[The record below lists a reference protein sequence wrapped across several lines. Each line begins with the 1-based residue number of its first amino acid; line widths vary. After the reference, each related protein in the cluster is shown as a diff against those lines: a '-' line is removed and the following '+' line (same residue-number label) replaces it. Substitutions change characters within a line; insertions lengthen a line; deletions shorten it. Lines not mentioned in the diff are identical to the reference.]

1 MDDALS
7 QQPVAPVADGGGN
20 LGIGPRQRD
29 EFEQS
34 QVARWV
40 EKMRPKK
47 MVPQRVGA
55 PGRDLAHRQSRG
67 VRADNGAWLPVSR
80 DLREHLLFDG
90 QSSTTASST
99 QSASAILDR

>member
-47 MVPQRVGA
+47 MVPEPGGA
-55 PGRDLAHRQSRG
+55 TGRDPAHRQSRG
-67 VRADNGAWLPVSR
+67 GRSDHGAWPPVSR
-80 DLREHLLFDG
+80 GLREPPPVGG
-90 QSSTTASST
+90 QGFGNGFKPPG
-99 QSASAILDR
+99 R